1 MFWEV
6 PREQQDGQR
15 LRATPGRPAE
25 KIAQCVALIVLVAT
39 AMDSHLVYAHGGD
52 GGTHSTAASKTKAK
66 AESDSP
72 RRHFAPLD
80 LSRYPMQPR
89 YGGQVTA
96 TSRHYFEVVYM
107 PEETRVYAYSPSQR
121 PLYPFRAKGE
131 VIMQVE
137 SSGDKGRFP
146 LRYMKPASAF
156 SPEPGYLV
164 AEVDLR
170 RVHDGD
176 MNVVVDLRDLPD
188 DEEKETQFSQLFATS
203 RPAAVASDY
212 EPSTTSTAR
221 MVRLPPV
228 QLQR

>member
-1 MFWEV
+1 MFWKV
-6 PREQQDGQR
+6 PSEQHNGQR
-15 LRATPGRPAE
+15 QRVVLGRTVARV
-25 KIAQCVALIVLVAT
+25 AQCVGFVLLIAT
-39 AMDSHLVYAHGGD
+39 VMDSGFVFAHGGD
-52 GGTHSTAASKTKAK
+52 GGTHSKSASKTTSKAD
-66 AESDSP
+66 AP
-72 RRHFAPLD
+72 RRTFAPLD

-107 PEETRVYAYSPSQR
+107 PQETRVYVYSPSQR

-131 VIMQVE
+131 VIMHVE

-146 LRYMKPASAF
+146 LRYIKPASAF
-156 SPEPGYLV
+156 STEPSYLV
-164 AEVDLR
+164 AEVDLS

-176 MNVVVDLRDLPD
+176 MNVVVDLRNLPD
-188 DEEKETQFSQLFATS
+188 DEEKETQFNQLFATS
-203 RPAAVASDY
+203 RPSAVASDH
-212 EPSTTSTAR
+212 EPGTTSTVR